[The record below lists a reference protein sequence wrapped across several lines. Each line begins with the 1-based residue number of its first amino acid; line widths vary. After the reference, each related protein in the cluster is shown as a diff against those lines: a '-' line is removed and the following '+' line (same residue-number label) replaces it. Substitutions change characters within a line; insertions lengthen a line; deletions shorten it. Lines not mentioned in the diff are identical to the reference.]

1 MTVSLPYLLPRV
13 LLHLLTSH
21 ILRVLT
27 IRTVAG
33 ASLTQAWQRSDCFTE
48 DSVHFATSMIFLCY
62 FPCLGCLSLLW
73 LFLALFPNNSFQ
85 MLLGASLVA
94 QMVKILPAMQKTL
107 V

>member
-33 ASLTQAWQRSDCFTE
+33 ASLTQAWQRTDCFTE
-48 DSVHFATSMIFLCY
+48 DNVHFATYMIFLYY
-62 FPCLGCLSLLW
+62 FPCLGCLW
-73 LFLALFPNNSFQ
+73 LFGALFPNNSFQ

-94 QMVKILPAMQKTL
+94 
-107 V
+107 